1 MSRKQIE
8 CSVLDVG
15 IDWFTVTMPVGLRSR
30 FAASKAEQIMCQWEE
45 IGGERKAT
53 NRLGFV
59 GDRIDGLFYGQKADT
74 LMVIASGET
83 AAKHAEFFLPM
94 AHNCTRLD
102 LAVTLHDDDAS
113 RDWTEIALAQ
123 VMKDG
128 RVEGGS
134 LTTHRIAGTPTG
146 RTLYIGSRS
155 SDRYIRIYDKS
166 AESPE
171 AYAPTAWRWE
181 IEYKR
186 PRSGIVAS
194 RLLKDG
200 LSSRNILEHLK
211 ATFAGLSVTLP
222 SRTLGAGWIAHRPPR
237 LTTSETRLRYAQ
249 RVVAPFLRG
258 LVEAVGE
265 DRVSQALDRSL
276 FTRDRL
282 ISSENGEVL
291 R

>member
-1 MSRKQIE
+1 MTQKQHE

-15 IDWFTVTMPVGLRSR
+15 VDWFTVTMRVGLRSR
-30 FAASKAEQIMCQWEE
+30 FAASKAERIMCEWEDK
-45 IGGERKAT
+45 GGERKAT

-83 AAKHAEFFLPM
+83 AAKHADFFLPM
-94 AHNCTRLD
+94 GENVTRLD
-102 LAVTLHDDDAS
+102 LAVTLHDELAG
-113 RDWTEIALAQ
+113 RDWTEIALAE
-123 VMKDG
+123 VMKDA

-155 SDRYIRIYDKS
+155 SDRYIRIYDKT

-186 PRSGIVAS
+186 PRSGVVAS
-194 RLLKDG
+194 RLVKDG
-200 LSSRNILEHLK
+200 LSSRNILEHCK